1 MKANFAYLRGLEGLN
16 VSKNYEQAK
25 QMFDEAMK
33 FRPFNVSWLSKCLS
47 QISRCEIA
55 LNNTAR
61 AKYIASK
68 AIKFAKIDGKIDPLL
83 VSIEANIDK
92 APKVENLLLEL
103 HHSYMKPYS
112 IVLSKFF
119 SQSEDELERA
129 SNLIKTSLL
138 TPDIQIQLRKVLAH
152 MS

>member
-1 MKANFAYLRGLEGLN
+1 
-16 VSKNYEQAK
+16 
-25 QMFDEAMK
+25 MFDDAMK
-33 FRPFNVSWLSKCLS
+33 FRPFNVNWLSKCLS
-47 QISRCEIA
+47 QISRCEIV

-68 AIKFAKIDGKIDPLL
+68 AVKFSKIDGKIDPLL

-112 IVLSKFF
+112 IILSKFF
-119 SQSEDELERA
+119 SQSEDLHFV
-129 SNLIKTSLL
+129 
-138 TPDIQIQLRKVLAH
+138 RKICLK
-152 MS
+152 